1 MPYTGYA
8 GQKFFE
14 PMLASVAGEPSLAS
28 KTLAEEGEICY
39 TIRYRWRWISSGV
52 GWVDTRAGAGSGELP
67 RSASGILLAH
77 GKDLLK
83 YAAEKPANQDR

>member
-1 MPYTGYA
+1 MPYTSYA

-14 PMLASVAGEPSLAS
+14 PMLASAAGEARLAPE
-28 KTLAEEGEICY
+28 TLAEEGEICY

-52 GWVDTRAGAGSGELP
+52 GCSVHPRRSPGLSPP

-83 YAAEKPANQDR
+83 YSAEKPANQDR

>member
-1 MPYTGYA
+1 MLA
-8 GQKFFE
+8 KKFFE
-14 PMLASVAGEPSLAS
+14 PMLASVAGEPSLAPE
-28 KTLAEEGEICY
+28 TLAEEGGICY

-52 GWVDTRAGAGSGELP
+52 GWVRTRAGAGSGELP

>member
-1 MPYTGYA
+1 
-8 GQKFFE
+8 
-14 PMLASVAGEPSLAS
+14 MLASVAGEPRLAS
-28 KTLAEEGEICY
+28 KTLAEERKICY

-83 YAAEKPANQDR
+83 YAAEKPANQKEW